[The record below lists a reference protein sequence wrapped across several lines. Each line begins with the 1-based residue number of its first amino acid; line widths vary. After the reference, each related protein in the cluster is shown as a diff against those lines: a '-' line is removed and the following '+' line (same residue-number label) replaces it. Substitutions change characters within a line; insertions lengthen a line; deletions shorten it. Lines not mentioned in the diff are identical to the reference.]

1 MAKARPDHGGTAD
14 QFIEARRRY
23 QTALSA
29 GHQKFGS
36 YA

>member
-1 MAKARPDHGGTAD
+1 MAKPHPDHGSTAE
-14 QFIEARRRY
+14 QFIEARRY